1 MFKTIFIEPLYNLLV
16 FLIDIIPGGDIGF
29 AVIALTIVVRLF
41 LYPLSASSIKTQI
54 KMKEVDGEIKE
65 IREKYKEDKQEQG
78 KQLLEVYRKN
88 EINPFSGILLL
99 FIQIPVVIALY
110 YVFAKTNIPNINLD
124 LLYSFVPEPTMI
136 KTNFL
141 NFLDLTASKNALLAG
156 LVGVTQYLQ
165 MHILIKGNK
174 KKDDGTEE
182 SQVELMMR
190 NMQKQMKVVLP
201 AISLIITFSLVSVV
215 GLYWLVG
222 NIFSIFQEIYIRRKF
237 NK

>member
-1 MFKTIFIEPLYNLLV
+1 MFKTTLIEPLYNLLV

-29 AVIALTIVVRLF
+29 AVIALTIVVRFL

-78 KQLLEVYRKN
+78 KKLLEVYRKN

-110 YVFAKTNIPNINLD
+110 YVFAKTNIPNINLEM
-124 LLYSFVPEPTMI
+124 LYSFVPEPTTV
-136 KTNFL
+136 KTTFL
-141 NFLDLTASKNALLAG
+141 NFIDLTASKNALLAG

-165 MHILIKGNK
+165 MHILINSNK
-174 KKDDGTEE
+174 KKEGDKDETQIE
-182 SQVELMMR
+182 QMMR
-190 NMQKQMKVVLP
+190 NMQKQMKIVLP
-201 AISLIITFSLVSVV
+201 AVSLIITFTLVSVV

-222 NIFSIFQEIYIRRKF
+222 NIFSIFQEIYIRKKYKR
-237 NK
+237 